1 MHSHLYKSSGVSES
15 HQPSRLKDS
24 KKRRKGELGRIY
36 VNLVHTRKATD
47 SSPLL
52 PPMMILMFVLLVLPF
67 SPIYCI
73 GFVSALTTSITVTAK
88 NLSPPRK
95 FIESSRHSRNSFYQT
110 RATAD
115 DDAAVAT
122 SNFWTLQELEDYAAS
137 DTIGV
142 VISFTTFGPGYR
154 AVARAKHDESIV
166 LGYVEGFL
174 RPTQPEL
181 LHVDKMEIFQPK
193 LERVRRARP
202 GTLNFGR
209 VSIGLGLLLG
219 YRCLLHATTEEESKG
234 RKPRTVAEF
243 LAIDDADFQH
253 KRLVRYYRYAGF
265 KVVKYVGEDFGSI
278 PDRLVWGGC
287 GTLMKQDIPVLKNK
301 WVSLLELMK
310 TRVEKDKNE
319 VNSKDNK

>member
-1 MHSHLYKSSGVSES
+1 MAVVVTDDDFDGV
-15 HQPSRLKDS
+15 
-24 KKRRKGELGRIY
+24 
-36 VNLVHTRKATD
+36 
-47 SSPLL
+47 
-52 PPMMILMFVLLVLPF
+52 LVLPF

-73 GFVSALTTSITVTAK
+73 GSVSAFTTTSITTTAK
-88 NLSPPRK
+88 NLSPPRN
-95 FIESSRHSRNSFYQT
+95 FIESSRHSRISFYQT

-193 LERVRRARP
+193 LQRVRRARP
-202 GTLNFGR
+202 GTLNFGG

-219 YRCLLHATTEEESKG
+219 YRCLLYATTEEESKG

-265 KVVKYVGEDFGSI
+265 KVVKYVGEDVGSI

-310 TRVEKDKNE
+310 TRVEKEKSGVDSNGTE
-319 VNSKDNK
+319 L